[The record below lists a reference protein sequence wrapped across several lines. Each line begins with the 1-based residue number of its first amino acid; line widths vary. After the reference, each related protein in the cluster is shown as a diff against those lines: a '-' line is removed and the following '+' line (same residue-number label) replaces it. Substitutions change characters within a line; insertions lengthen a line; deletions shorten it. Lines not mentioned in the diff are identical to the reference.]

1 MFDIISSR
9 EGLDRGDRDIG
20 DPVEE
25 ELDIE
30 DIPEE
35 ATDVLRDDSKNEEHR
50 MLIINRRMGKNNIY
64 IIISEV
70 G

>member
-35 ATDVLRDDSKNEEHR
+35 ATDVLRDDSKNEEHQ
-50 MLIINRRMGKNNIY
+50 MLLINRQMDKKA
-64 IIISEV
+64 
-70 G
+70 

>member
-1 MFDIISSR
+1 MFDIVSSR

-30 DIPEE
+30 DIPDE
-35 ATDVLRDDSKNEEHR
+35 ATDVLRDDSKNEER
-50 MLIINRRMGKNNIY
+50 
-64 IIISEV
+64 
-70 G
+70 